1 MFGNTFEV
9 FTDNNPLTK
18 YVTTTAKVDAMSH
31 RWLASLS
38 NYNFKLNYKAGKSN
52 RDADGLPRRPA
63 EIFPNV
69 IKALKSAVLVE
80 KEELPLAESIVLSE
94 NATLEKAS
102 EDKEMQAFSSIDW
115 AFEQRKDA
123 AIKRVIEILET

>member
-1 MFGNTFEV
+1 
-9 FTDNNPLTK
+9 
-18 YVTTTAKVDAMSH
+18 MSH

-38 NYNFKLNYKAGKSN
+38 NYNFKLNYKTGKSN
-52 RDADGLPRRPA
+52 RDADGLSRRPA

-69 IKALKSAVLVE
+69 IKALQSAVLVE

-102 EDKEMQAFSSIDW
+102 EDKEMQEFSSIDW

-123 AIKRVIEILET
+123 AIKRVIEYLET

>member
-1 MFGNTFEV
+1 
-9 FTDNNPLTK
+9 
-18 YVTTTAKVDAMSH
+18 MSH

-38 NYNFKLNYKAGKSN
+38 KYNFKLNYKAGKSN
-52 RDADGLPRRPA
+52 RDADGLPRRP
-63 EIFPNV
+63 NV

-80 KEELPLAESIVLSE
+80 KKELPLAESIVLSE
-94 NATLEKAS
+94 NATLENAS

-123 AIKRVIEILET
+123 AIKIVIEILET

>member
-1 MFGNTFEV
+1 
-9 FTDNNPLTK
+9 
-18 YVTTTAKVDAMSH
+18 MSH

-38 NYNFKLNYKAGKSN
+38 KYNFKLNYKAGKSN
-52 RDADGLPRRPA
+52 RDAA

-80 KEELPLAESIVLSE
+80 KKELPLAESIVLSE

>member
-1 MFGNTFEV
+1 M
-9 FTDNNPLTK
+9 FTDNNPLT
-18 YVTTTAKVDAMSH
+18 YVTTTAKLDAMSH

-38 NYNFKLNYKAGKSN
+38 NYNFKLNYKTGKSN
-52 RDADGLPRRPA
+52 RDADGLSRRPA
-63 EIFPNV
+63 EILPNV
-69 IKALKSAVLVE
+69 IKALKSALLVE
-80 KEELPLAESIVLSE
+80 KELSLAESIVLSE

-102 EDKEMQAFSSIDW
+102 EDKEMQEFSSIDW

>member
-1 MFGNTFEV
+1 MVGI
-9 FTDNNPLTK
+9 
-18 YVTTTAKVDAMSH
+18 
-31 RWLASLS
+31 S
-38 NYNFKLNYKAGKSN
+38 NYNFKLNYKTGKSN
-52 RDADGLPRRPA
+52 RDADGLSRRPA

-69 IKALKSAVLVE
+69 IKALQSVVLVE

-102 EDKEMQAFSSIDW
+102 EDKEMQEFSSIDW

-123 AIKRVIEILET
+123 AIKRVIEYLET

>member
-1 MFGNTFEV
+1 M
-9 FTDNNPLTK
+9 FTDNNPLT
-18 YVTTTAKVDAMSH
+18 YVTTTAKLDAMSH

-38 NYNFKLNYKAGKSN
+38 NYNFKLNYKTGKSKI
-52 RDADGLPRRPA
+52 DADGLSRRPA
-63 EIFPNV
+63 EILPNV
-69 IKALKSAVLVE
+69 IKALKSALLVE
-80 KEELPLAESIVLSE
+80 KEELSLAESIVLSE

-102 EDKEMQAFSSIDW
+102 EDKEMQEFSSIDW